1 MVFLKTRP
9 MFAPRLRLAPN
20 KTRMRELQ
28 VNILEIARECLP
40 HQSLDVLED
49 ERLWP
54 EFAHRAH
61 RFREHISIVQV
72 TAMLSAEGERLA
84 RRAAGNHHDLIAQLL
99 VVKNTYVALIKGPS
113 LHRMNMLALVF

>member
-84 RRAAGNHHDLIAQLL
+84 RRTAGNHPDLHALLL
-99 VVKNTYVALIKGPS
+99 VVKNTLLSLLNGRY
-113 LHRMNMLALVF
+113 LHRIHLM